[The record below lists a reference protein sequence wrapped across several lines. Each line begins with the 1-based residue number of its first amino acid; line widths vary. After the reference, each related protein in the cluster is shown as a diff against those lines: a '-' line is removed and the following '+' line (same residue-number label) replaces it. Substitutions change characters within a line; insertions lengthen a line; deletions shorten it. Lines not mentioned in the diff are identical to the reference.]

1 MDKEKD
7 KDKDREKEKEKDKRP
22 AKTPIRLLI
31 VDDHP
36 VVRAGLSSMLG
47 KQPGIKLIGAAAGA
61 EEALALLQD
70 NPADIVLLDLRM
82 PKVSG
87 IEAMPALRRL
97 SPPPSVIILS
107 SFEFDEEIYR
117 AVQAGARG
125 YLLKETSRDEIVAA
139 IVAVHAGRQYF
150 PPAIASRLSERNHR
164 SSLSPRELEILE
176 MLSRGFTNKEI
187 GRAFGISRYTVRNHI
202 NSINQKLDVCDRTE
216 AASVAMKQGII
227 SVSN

>member
-1 MDKEKD
+1 MDKRQTKI
-7 KDKDREKEKEKDKRP
+7 
-22 AKTPIRLLI
+22 PIRLLI

-47 KQPGIKLIGAAAGA
+47 KDPGLKLVGAAASG
-61 EEALALLQD
+61 EEALALLARS
-70 NPADIVLLDLRM
+70 PADVVLLDLRM
-82 PKVSG
+82 PKMSG
-87 IEAMPALRRL
+87 IEALQEIRRL
-97 SPPPSVIILS
+97 APCPQVVILS
-107 SFEFDEEIYR
+107 SFDFDEEIYR

-139 IVAVHAGRQYF
+139 IVAVHAGRRYF
-150 PPAIASRLSERNHR
+150 PPGIASRLSERTNR

-187 GRAFGISRYTVRNHI
+187 GRACGISRYTVRNHI
-202 NSINQKLDVCDRTE
+202 NSINQKLEVCDRTE

-227 SVSN
+227 SFSS